1 MLDGSVD
8 KTRTSTGQ
16 SRATGTPVET
26 NGRLPGSLRTSE
38 NTDMS
43 ALPRTKITQR
53 MRNGN
58 DEIVASSKSAT
69 AAFKPKSTARKKF
82 QSRAEKNT
90 TRAAA
95 RPRPDVSH
103 EDLYLFDVPESP
115 DRPKRTKPINERA
128 PKGDKATKTAT
139 KPAVTGAKVAAG
151 APAKPQHKASA
162 QLPESSKPQ
171 NARDANWDND
181 FDLNDD
187 KEESGTVQKKVKS
200 TKSKP
205 PSSSK
210 GGKGKIVERRSSPI
224 EARLGRSMKKK
235 NIADSKVAVA
245 KRQSAPVALIEH
257 RTRRAAAVKANN
269 RIQGLDDDTVDPPD
283 EAPQGGI
290 VTDEPPSDAYR
301 NLDAE
306 SDQGRLREQGSNLV
320 KSPPVTDQPL
330 HTPFQSSTPTK
341 DLITDEDELE
351 AANTEAIVSP
361 LSPQAASSPE
371 DIKLLRRQDT
381 NAPVQFTQGGRLG
394 GEVALA
400 VQNGSEKEN
409 PERAMG
415 NEDLATVGQPIDHYF
430 DDAIAYADKNSSD
443 HEPDVIQLK
452 APVMDIGSGN
462 ERGPEQRPADQG
474 HKAHVNASPARLK
487 EAPNSAVK
495 IKEPTANKLRAALS
509 GLMDVPLQM
518 DDLPETKE
526 SLPQA
531 SARFQ
536 PRMTEKMPDSKDTK
550 AKEIPK
556 TRLRKPSY
564 MAIDDKREDTTGR
577 DRITS
582 KYSSKDKPQKN
593 LVKIERPELA
603 QTAQNNGTSQVDHNV
618 VTNDAGRSKSQES
631 DVINISSE
639 DGEMSEY
646 FSDGA
651 GENGVP
657 EALSGDLSE
666 LFPPIPIAPMMVAV
680 KPKPKP
686 ITVPKIITALKSA
699 VAPKAV
705 ATPVPPAAKRRQ
717 SNDQDEVDVNRVT
730 KKSKAAMPTKI
741 IRKTTPSEKA
751 GTPAPT
757 EVTPVPLTDDHVH
770 RKSNLISFNAR
781 GPRNQGLPSVQK
793 PRKSAMTSNEV
804 NPQVYKEKESGV
816 KRRWAGEAV
825 ATARLVKTPEEKR
838 RKLSVVI
845 PRTHASVARLSTGM
859 SSPDMLELSP
869 KPSSQGTRVNENGSP
884 RPIAKIPRNSD
895 EWAEGVLK
903 RLQASEESPISHQME
918 MEDRA
923 DPAEVDGSA
932 YEEVNLPTL
941 SKMPLPDQDEEKFSS
956 IRKQLPSSPTAPS
969 QLLVELTAHRLQPGG
984 KFVNVKTESTV
995 KPSILQDPFSGNVH
1009 RRPSSFMDR
1018 LRAQS
1023 NLAQKPEMNDAERE
1037 DPARRVNIAPILA
1050 DDPDKTLVGAE
1061 PVNSSPSLR
1070 EDTSSQ
1076 SSHTSSPFLHFQLT
1090 DSETEH
1096 DATKQWRQALQ
1107 PYQRSQLDILYNI
1120 SNVSGPPVDH
1130 VDRD

>member
-1 MLDGSVD
+1 MLDGSID
-8 KTRTSTGQ
+8 ETRTSTGQ
-16 SRATGTPVET
+16 PRATGIPVET
-26 NGRLPGSLRTSE
+26 NGRLQGSLRTSE

-69 AAFKPKSTARKKF
+69 AAFKPKSAARKKF
-82 QSRAEKNT
+82 QSRAGKNT

-103 EDLYLFDVPESP
+103 ENLYLFDVPESP
-115 DRPKRTKPINERA
+115 DRPKKTKSINERA

-139 KPAVTGAKVAAG
+139 KPAVKGAKVAAG
-151 APAKPQHKASA
+151 APAKPQDKASA
-162 QLPESSKPQ
+162 QLPEPSKRQ
-171 NARDANWDND
+171 NARDTNWDND
-181 FDLNDD
+181 FDLNGDE
-187 KEESGTVQKKVKS
+187 EESGTVQKKVKP

-205 PSSSK
+205 SSSSK
-210 GGKGKIVERRSSPI
+210 GGKGKVFERRSSPI
-224 EARLGRSMKKK
+224 KARVGRSEKKK

-257 RTRRAAAVKANN
+257 RARRAAAVKANN
-269 RIQGLDDDTVDPPD
+269 RVQGLDDDTVDPPE
-283 EAPQGGI
+283 EAPEGGTL
-290 VTDEPPSDAYR
+290 TDEPPSDAYR

-306 SDQGRLREQGSNLV
+306 SDQGGLREQGSNLV
-320 KSPPVTDQPL
+320 KSPPVTGQPL
-330 HTPFQSSTPTK
+330 HTSFQSSTPTK
-341 DLITDEDELE
+341 DLITDEDEVE
-351 AANTEAIVSP
+351 AANTGAIVSP
-361 LSPQAASSPE
+361 LSPEAAGSPE
-371 DIKLLRRQDT
+371 DIELLGQQDT
-381 NAPVQFTQGGRLG
+381 DAPVQFTQGGRLG

-400 VQNGSEKEN
+400 DENGYEKEN
-409 PERAMG
+409 PERAMS
-415 NEDLATVGQPIDHYF
+415 NEDLATGGQPIDHYF

-443 HEPDVIQLK
+443 HEPEIIQLK
-452 APVMDIGSGN
+452 APAMDIGLGN
-462 ERGPEQRPADQG
+462 ERDPEQRPADQG
-474 HKAHVNASPARLK
+474 HKAHINASPARVK

-509 GLMDVPLQM
+509 GLMDLPLQM

-550 AKEIPK
+550 AKEIRK
-556 TRLRKPSY
+556 TRLSKPSY

-577 DRITS
+577 DRITN
-582 KYSSKDKPQKN
+582 KYSSKGKPQEN

-603 QTAQNNGTSQVDHNV
+603 QTAKKNGTSQVDHNV
-618 VTNDAGRSKSQES
+618 VSNDADRIKSQES

-639 DGEMSEY
+639 DGETSEY
-646 FSDGA
+646 FSNGG

-657 EALSGDLSE
+657 EPLTGD
-666 LFPPIPIAPMMVAV
+666 PIAPAMVPV

-686 ITVPKIITALKSA
+686 ITVPKTTAAPRSV
-699 VAPKAV
+699 VAPKAA
-705 ATPVPPAAKRRQ
+705 ATPVAPAAKKRK
-717 SNDQDEVDVNRVT
+717 SNDQDEVDVNRVN
-730 KKSKAAMPTKI
+730 KKSKAAMPTRI
-741 IRKTTPSEKA
+741 IRETPPPVKA
-751 GTPAPT
+751 GTLAAT
-757 EVTPVPLTDDHVH
+757 EVTPAPLTDDHVH
-770 RKSNLISFNAR
+770 RKSNLISFSAR

-804 NPQVYKEKESGV
+804 NPQDYKEKESGV
-816 KRRWAGEAV
+816 KRKWAGEAI
-825 ATARLVKTPEEKR
+825 ATARVVKTPEEKR

-845 PRTHASVARLSTGM
+845 PGAHASVARLATGM
-859 SSPDMLELSP
+859 SSPDMLNLSQ

-884 RPIAKIPRNSD
+884 RPLAKNPRKSD

-918 MEDRA
+918 MEDTA
-923 DPAEVDGSA
+923 GLAEVDGSA
-932 YEEVNLPTL
+932 YEEVDLPTL
-941 SKMPLPDQDEEKFSS
+941 SEMPLPDQDEEKFSS

-969 QLLVELTAHRLQPGG
+969 QLLEELTAHRLQPGG
-984 KFVNVKTESTV
+984 KFVNVKTESIV

-1023 NLAQKPEMNDAERE
+1023 NFAQKPEMNEAERE
-1037 DPARRVNIAPILA
+1037 DPARRVNIAPIVA

-1061 PVNSSPSLR
+1061 PVNSSSSSR
-1070 EDTSSQ
+1070 EHISSQ
-1076 SSHTSSPFLHFQLT
+1076 SSQTSSPFLHFQST

-1096 DATKQWRQALQ
+1096 DATKEWRQALQ
-1107 PYQRSQLDILYNI
+1107 PYQRSQLDILYKI
-1120 SNVSGPPVDH
+1120 SNVSGLPIVH
-1130 VDRD
+1130 VDRN